1 MNHIDLK
8 DKDLREKKL
17 KDFAICIFFVG
28 NDWGKIFHK
37 RDDKS
42 LLDVSFT
49 KEIVKSS
56 EKKSNEAL
64 NVKAIN
70 LQNKMNSDKLN
81 WCRS

>member
-8 DKDLREKKL
+8 DKHLRENKL
-17 KDFAICIFFVG
+17 KDFAICIFFV
-28 NDWGKIFHK
+28 KIFHK

-42 LLDVSFT
+42 LVDVSFT

-56 EKKSNEAL
+56 GKSNEPL

-70 LQNKMNSDKLN
+70 LQNKMNSDKLD